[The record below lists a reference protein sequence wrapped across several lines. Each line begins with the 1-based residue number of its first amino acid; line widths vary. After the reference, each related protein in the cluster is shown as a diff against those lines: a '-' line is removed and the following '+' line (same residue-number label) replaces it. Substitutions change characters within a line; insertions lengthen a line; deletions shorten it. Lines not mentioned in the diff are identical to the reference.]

1 MHEAFSINLS
11 RLQYR
16 GIPAWLVLIC
26 ICLPLLTLNL
36 GGSPSVWFDEGYKM
50 NAARTLAE
58 RGVYGTYTVDGYQP
72 FDPGIS
78 SGPADMLPL
87 AASFALFGTGVVQ
100 ARLVFVAYSLLMA
113 LTLYALGSLIFGP
126 QAGLLAALLVI
137 AVPPLAG
144 TSLLAIGR
152 QALGEAP
159 ALALILSGVL
169 LWARSWERPGAGVA
183 FGAGLLL
190 GLGLLSKTQI
200 GIALLPAMLLITV
213 GRCWR
218 RPGQLLRELLPVVVM
233 LGVIAG
239 WALLGRALTDE
250 ASRRENAVMLLDAI
264 RTNLLTGL
272 WGRTLSRTALA
283 LTAIMAT
290 AAILSGLRLWTR
302 SHMRAANLASWWAE
316 AFLACFVALYALWF
330 ALLSVGWPRYSYAG
344 LMVALLL
351 LGGAIGRALEQAQD
365 SLGMLRRL
373 SWLLVGVALLGQL
386 AAVALAPASDDA
398 RRTANYLDA
407 TIARDA
413 VVETWEWE
421 LSALGRHTAFHHPHQ
436 RYLFLTIRQFSHQ
449 QTQFNLQYDALQVP
463 PDYLVIGPFGEWTQ
477 IYSPD
482 QLEASFTLVER
493 IGRYQLYKRIR

>member
-1 MHEAFSINLS
+1 MWPAASLHLS
-11 RLQYR
+11 RLR
-16 GIPAWLVLIC
+16 LASADRFALIC
-26 ICLPLLTLNL
+26 ICLPLLMLNL
-36 GGSPSVWFDEGYKM
+36 GSSPPVWFDEGYKL

-58 RGVYGTYTVDGYQP
+58 RGVYGTYTVDGHQP

-78 SGPADMLPL
+78 SGPADVVPL
-87 AASFALFGTGVVQ
+87 AASFALFGTGVAQ
-100 ARLVFVAYSLLMA
+100 ARLVFVAYSLIMA
-113 LTLYALGSLIFGP
+113 LALYELGSLIFGR

-137 AVPPLAG
+137 AAPPLAG
-144 TSLLAIGR
+144 TGMLAIGR

-169 LWARSWERPGAGVA
+169 LWARSWERPGAAGTA

-218 RPGQLLRELLPVVVM
+218 RPGQLLRELLPAMVM
-233 LGVIAG
+233 LGVVAG

-272 WGRTLSRTALA
+272 WGRTLSRAALA
-283 LTAIMAT
+283 ITAFMAA
-290 AAILSGLRLWTR
+290 AAILSGLRLWAHR
-302 SHMRAANLASWWAE
+302 RMRAANPAIWWAE

-351 LGGAIGRALEQAQD
+351 LGGAIGSALEQARG

-398 RRTANYLDA
+398 RRTAHYLDT

-413 VVETWEWE
+413 IVETWEWE
-421 LSALGRHTAFHHPHQ
+421 LSALSRHTAFHHPHQ
-436 RYLFLTIRQFSHQ
+436 RYLFLAIRQFSHQ
-449 QTQFNLQYDALQVP
+449 QTQFDLQYDALQAD

-477 IYSPD
+477 IYRSD
-482 QLEASFTLVER
+482 QLEAAFTLVER